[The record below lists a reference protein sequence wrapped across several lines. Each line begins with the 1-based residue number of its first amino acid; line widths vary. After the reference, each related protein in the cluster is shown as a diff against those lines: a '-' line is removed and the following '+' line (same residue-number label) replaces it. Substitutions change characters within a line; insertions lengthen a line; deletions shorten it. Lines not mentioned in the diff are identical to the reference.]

1 MLGVKDDMDNV
12 EAFVVVMIATAYV
25 YMVVSGRASVE
36 GFILLAGGALRQ
48 LLNIKNSNG
57 GQK

>member
-48 LLNIKNSNG
+48 LLNIKNNG